1 MRGLIL
7 FITAKVL
14 IAVIYP
20 LGFVYSLTLTLLKNG
35 WKSVDNYLLNCAI
48 SDDQSGNTYMA
59 KLFNDVLIR
68 PGGHRFGNPDETISS
83 VLGKNLKT
91 KTLSIVGRFVNWVL
105 NALDPGHSIK
115 SIETLGPK
123 SRNIV

>member
-1 MRGLIL
+1 MRGLVL
-7 FITAKVL
+7 FITAKLL
-14 IAVIYP
+14 IALVYP
-20 LGFVYSLTLTLLKNG
+20 FGFVYSLTLTLIKSG
-35 WKSVDNYLLNCAI
+35 WKAVDTYLLNCAI

-83 VLGKNLKT
+83 VLGKNQRT
-91 KTLSIVGRFVNWVL
+91 KTLSIAGRVL
-105 NALDPGHSIK
+105 NWILSRLEKDHSVK
-115 SIETLGPK
+115 SIEELPAR

>member
-7 FITAKVL
+7 FIVAKLL
-14 IAVIYP
+14 IAAIYP
-20 LGFVYSLTLTLLKNG
+20 IGFVYSLGLTWIKSG
-35 WKSVDNYLLNCAI
+35 WKAVDTYLFNCAI
-48 SDDQSGNTYMA
+48 ADDQSGNTYMA

-83 VLGKNLKT
+83 VLGKNQQT
-91 KTLSIVGRFVNWVL
+91 KTLSFAGRFVNWIL
-105 NALDPGHSIK
+105 NLIDPGHSDK
-115 SIETLGPK
+115 AIEPLGPR